1 MCVPLLLPLLPPL
14 PLLFLRLSPLQLVLQ
29 YLPERML
36 VEVLGV
42 VVVMVVVRRQHLGL
56 ENELLH
62 FDSFE

>member
-1 MCVPLLLPLLPPL
+1 
-14 PLLFLRLSPLQLVLQ
+14 
-29 YLPERML
+29 ML